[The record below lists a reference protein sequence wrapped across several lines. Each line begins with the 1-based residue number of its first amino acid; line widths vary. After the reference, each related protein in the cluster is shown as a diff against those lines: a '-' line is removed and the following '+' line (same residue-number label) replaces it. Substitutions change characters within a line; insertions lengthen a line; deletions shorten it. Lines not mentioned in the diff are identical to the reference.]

1 MNRYLHHFHH
11 LREEVFINWKVFIHF
26 KHKKRC
32 FLRIA
37 FFLAHFRALVVVV
50 VVDTQQS
57 SSLKPHTATPLP
69 TIHQPEPAVERAEPN
84 RTNDRGSQHT
94 TRAKQKKE
102 EKREAAKEKSQQKS
116 STEHKKSSKQAS
128 KRGRVECGGWRK
140 NRRKENENGD
150 ESRSEANNDGSRRVK
165 IACCIKCCWD
175 QVGWLRIHSGGECG
189 REWVRESVWVG
200 MIRMWKVARGWEK
213 CEKRRWRV
221 R

>member
-1 MNRYLHHFHH
+1 MEISSFLISKRRSVYKLKNMFTIFKSPS
-11 LREEVFINWKVFIHF
+11 VFIYSSIPYF
-26 KHKKRC
+26 KKTMFSKDC
-32 FLRIA
+32 IFLT
-37 FFLAHFRALVVVV
+37 HFRALVVVV

-94 TRAKQKKE
+94 TRAKQKKRR
-102 EKREAAKEKSQQKS
+102 EKR
-116 STEHKKSSKQAS
+116 SSKREKPAKKQHRAQKKQQAS

-140 NRRKENENGD
+140 NRRKENESGD

-175 QVGWLRIHSGGECG
+175 QVGWLRIHSGGEGG
-189 REWVRESVWVG
+189 RE
-200 MIRMWKVARGWEK
+200 
-213 CEKRRWRV
+213 
-221 R
+221 